1 MESKALEKQFST
13 IDQHVECLLG
23 NPVYEQRVAEFKRK
37 DRSYDFDQIFYGF
50 FPTITSSYSYL
61 NKSGEPDDSPDF
73 SFSSGS
79 DSDDP
84 DISSWEQF
92 VTQGAEAL

>member
-1 MESKALEKQFST
+1 MESEALEKQFST

-23 NPVYEQRVAEFKRK
+23 NPAYGQRVADFRRK
-37 DRSYDFDQIFYGF
+37 DRNYDFDQIFYGTI
-50 FPTITSSYSYL
+50 PTITISYSYL
-61 NKSGEPDDSPDF
+61 NKSGESADSWDF
-73 SFSSGS
+73 PFSSSS

-92 VTQGAEAL
+92 VT